1 MWDTRAFSLVLVL
14 GFLKEIF
21 YLIFSNVLLNFKT
34 EVESD
39 DDSVFFYAAN
49 FYLESL
55 VLFLNKF
62 NMTFQ
67 RH

>member
-39 DDSVFFYAAN
+39 DDSVFFYATN
-49 FYLESL
+49 LYVFRKSRFIL
-55 VLFLNKF
+55 K
-62 NMTFQ
+62 
-67 RH
+67 